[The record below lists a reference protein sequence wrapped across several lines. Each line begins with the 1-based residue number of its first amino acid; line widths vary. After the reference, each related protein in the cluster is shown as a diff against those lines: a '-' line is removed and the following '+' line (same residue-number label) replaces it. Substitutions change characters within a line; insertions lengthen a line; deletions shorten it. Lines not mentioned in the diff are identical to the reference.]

1 VTTIEAHIEDRI
13 ASNTVANDGD
23 AGSETVNFWQKL
35 DTKSRIS
42 LVLNA
47 ISVIVALGMVIMLLL
62 ISQSVRDLM
71 NLEARLSGL
80 SQFENRLSARI
91 ETGESALHGRLDDLG
106 TQLTNIT
113 SQAATLQTRL
123 EMLADQSGQMAG
135 QINRL
140 ERATETAGIV
150 PQAVQ
155 NPDENR
161 VVRYAPNAASQ
172 DSGSV
177 AQAPKLDTARFQ
189 RTVTADGKVIYRRIN

>member
-123 EMLADQSGQMAG
+123 EMLADQSGQ
-135 QINRL
+135 INRL

-155 NPDENR
+155 DPDENR